1 MKCKMMDLV
10 RDGGDGVGEK
20 CCEVNPTSDGFNH
33 VRSHGSASAATFE
46 VCSLLVRLPAGGRL
60 QRRFARSSLLQ
71 EAGQLVQAVL
81 GMFFSQLL

>member
-1 MKCKMMDLV
+1 MMDLV
-10 RDGGDGVGEK
+10 RDGGDGVGK
-20 CCEVNPTSDGFNH
+20 KGCEVNPTSDGFNH
-33 VRSHGSASAATFE
+33 VRSHGGASAATFE

-81 GMFFSQLL
+81 GMFFFSIAID